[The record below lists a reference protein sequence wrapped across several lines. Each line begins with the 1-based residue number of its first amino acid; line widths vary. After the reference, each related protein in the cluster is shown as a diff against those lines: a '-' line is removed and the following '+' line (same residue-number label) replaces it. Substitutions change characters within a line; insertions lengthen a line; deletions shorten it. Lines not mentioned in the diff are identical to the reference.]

1 MIQYDNNEFFD
12 DIVNLLKRIAF
23 TNLIRYEVKE
33 LSLIIC
39 TIAQTVDFSNPD
51 DNKLIERI
59 ENVLGIKYAPEGK
72 EDTLKAI
79 RNFRNKLPIGST
91 IDFFRPDGKKDI
103 CIILSNYNDS
113 SEGVISVNDIM
124 SELNK

>member
-91 IDFFRPDGKKDI
+91 IDFFIPYGKKDI

>member
-91 IDFFRPDGKKDI
+91 IDFFIPYGKKDI

-113 SEGVISVNDIM
+113 SETVISVNDIM